1 MDVNLK
7 NDKYTSIDP
16 SQESRSSRGLYA
28 QARLLTKAD
37 YKDARMATASEF
49 RDSLSAYSL
58 IEKKIKSKTVAPW
71 NPNATGG
78 IPVDYDSDKKLVYA
92 DNSDSHTLL
101 IGATGSKKSRLVVM
115 PAVYTL
121 AAARES
127 MIICDPKAEIY
138 KRTAA
143 FLQKEKYQI
152 GVLNLREPELGD
164 SWNILS
170 IPYRYYMNG
179 EIDKACEFINDL
191 TVNLIPVQDKDP
203 YWDYSSR
210 DLLFGLIL
218 LLFQISQDF
227 RQPESVVNISS
238 VLRLKTDLFSSTR
251 SESIK
256 RSELWKYVEKHET
269 IRARLMGIV
278 ICPSDTMSC
287 ILSVFDQHMSSFKLQ
302 PRLVEMMSS
311 NTLRLDEVGFKPHA
325 IFLIMPDEKSTYHK
339 IVTVFIKQIY
349 EYLIGAAYKASKD
362 GMFPIRVN
370 FLLDEFSSLPM
381 IADFPQMI
389 AASRSRNIRF
399 TIIVQSKHQLRQRYE
414 DETETIQSNCGN
426 WMFLYSRELDLLRE
440 ISELAGRKN
449 DSPLIPVSSLQHL
462 DKEEGECLVFC
473 GRTQPYL
480 AHLADIS
487 EYDGDVY
494 QIRPM
499 LKNYEIENS
508 SLPPIR
514 ELFPPPKPP
523 EMDRERQDRF
533 ADFLRDLPS
542 LDERV
547 KPSSDDDRKE

>member
-1 MDVNLK
+1 MDANHK
-7 NDKYTSIDP
+7 DDKYNSYVET
-16 SQESRSSRGLYA
+16 RSSRGINA
-28 QARLLTKAD
+28 QARLLTRGDIKE
-37 YKDARMATASEF
+37 ARMATASEL
-49 RDSLSAYSL
+49 RDSLSVYSL
-58 IEKKIKSKTVAPW
+58 TSKAITNKTPPPW
-71 NPNATGG
+71 NPQAIGG
-78 IPVDYDSDKKLVYA
+78 VPIDYDKERNLIYV

-101 IGATGSKKSRLVVM
+101 VGATGSKKSRLVVM
-115 PAVYTL
+115 PAVHTL

-143 FLQKEKYQI
+143 FLQAKDYEI

-164 SWNILS
+164 SWNILA
-170 IPYRYYMNG
+170 IPYRYYANG
-179 EIDKACEFINDL
+179 ELDRACEFINDL
-191 TVNLIPVQDKDP
+191 TVNLIPIHDKDP

-218 LLFQISQDF
+218 LLFQISQDYQ
-227 RQPESVVNISS
+227 QPESVVNISS

-256 RSELWKYVEKHET
+256 RSELWKYVEKYET
-269 IRARLMGIV
+269 IRARLIGIV

-311 NTLRLDEVGFKPHA
+311 NTLRLDEVGFRPHA

-349 EYLIGAAYKASKD
+349 EYLIGAAYKASQD
-362 GMFPIRVN
+362 GMFPVRVN

-414 DETETIQSNCGN
+414 EETETIQSNCGN
-426 WMFLYSRELDLLRE
+426 WMFLYSREVELLRE
-440 ISELAGRKN
+440 VSELAGKKN
-449 DSPLIPVSSLQHL
+449 DAPLIPVSSLQHL

-473 GRTQPYL
+473 GRVQPYL

-494 QIRPM
+494 HVRPM
-499 LKNYEIENS
+499 QKNYTVENT
-508 SLPPIR
+508 SLPPIA
-514 ELFPPPKPP
+514 ELFPPSKAAGNEP
-523 EMDRERQDRF
+523 
-533 ADFLRDLPS
+533 
-542 LDERV
+542 
-547 KPSSDDDRKE
+547 